1 MIAIVKR
8 GPGRSRP
15 LDIIEVPPSRPDPR
29 SAEPDAIAGPDRAA
43 TQKISREALEEAL
56 RRTKS
61 GTRRAVRSEHELPPN
76 DADPR
81 RERDSLPGPRDDED
95 TTTESVAPKPLMPTP
110 MSPIM
115 APVEIRVL
123 DAPDA
128 SDASDEPVEER
139 GAPAPIWSLER
150 LQITPRNAFL
160 AGLVVALFLVAAAA
174 IGFLAGRIVPD
185 SPATNAPA
193 SK

>member
-1 MIAIVKR
+1 VKR

-15 LDIIEVPPSRPDPR
+15 LDIVEVPPSRPDPR
-29 SAEPDAIAGPDRAA
+29 SAEPDEHARPDRAA

-95 TTTESVAPKPLMPTP
+95 VTTDSVSPKAPAPTPTPTP
-110 MSPIM
+110 MSAIM
-115 APVEIRVL
+115 GPVEIRVL
-123 DAPDA
+123 NESA
-128 SDASDEPVEER
+128 DENETEEQS
-139 GAPAPIWSLER
+139 APAPARVWSLER
-150 LQITPRNAFL
+150 LHLHITPRNAFL
-160 AGLVVALFLVAAAA
+160 AGLAVALFLVAAAA
-174 IGFLAGRIVPD
+174 IGFFAGRVLP
-185 SPATNAPA
+185 

>member
-8 GPGRSRP
+8 GPGRLRP
-15 LDIIEVPPSRPDPR
+15 LDIVEVPPSRPDPR
-29 SAEPDAIAGPDRAA
+29 SADAELNERPDRAA

-81 RERDSLPGPRDDED
+81 RERDSLPGPRDDD
-95 TTTESVAPKPLMPTP
+95 DVTTESVAPKPPLPTP
-110 MSPIM
+110 MSAISAHM
-115 APVEIRVL
+115 APIEIRVL
-123 DAPDA
+123 DTPDVSAAPER
-128 SDASDEPVEER
+128 SDEAVEKRSLPV
-139 GAPAPIWSLER
+139 
-150 LQITPRNAFL
+150 TPRNAFL
-160 AGLVVALFLVAAAA
+160 AGLVIAIFLVAAAA
-174 IGFLAGRIVPD
+174 IGFFAGRIVPG
-185 SPATNAPA
+185 SPS